1 MHLPILHYIRHDKKT
16 CDEINQNNTGANNCY
31 VIIIVLCLSADA
43 PSQRPASDSLT
54 DGTPPTADG
63 STDQSEF
70 SSAKK

>member
-1 MHLPILHYIRHDKKT
+1 MTAIAIALGMIALFWIAAT
-16 CDEINQNNTGANNCY
+16 NFGADSGSSADAA
-31 VIIIVLCLSADA
+31 SADA
-43 PSQRPASDSLT
+43 PSERPVSDSLT